1 MKLNIKDTCFYG
13 GICLL
18 NQLRWK
24 NTKIGGK
31 YFYVFLVV
39 TITFLVSII
48 ITYSLLM
55 QTNQTIKNSLIKNEV
70 ALHSADLVSLYHEK
84 YNQIPEYLLLAED
97 EKLLKYLDDS
107 HRFIKIAKNLKTQLE
122 NEEQI
127 KIFNKIMENNHKLD
141 EYFFST
147 IVPNVQQINT
157 KEFKRLQEEAGTLKV
172 ETSQLSEQLK
182 TMATDSNRAALT
194 ESQKNIGQTIT
205 LLIISVVVAL
215 IVSTVLLM
223 IISRKIS
230 ANLNQLVIMSEEI
243 ASGNLTFEPLTSNG
257 SDEIGQLSK
266 SINHMGTRLREM
278 IVEVSHIATDV
289 DQQSSAFAES
299 STELKQG
306 STQVANTIEELSTG
320 VNSQADEV
328 SDISDHIKDF
338 SQKLIDV
345 NHDGQKLVQFSDE
358 VLVVSINGD
367 NQMKRSLEQMDMIYK
382 IVELSVE
389 KVKSLETKTQS
400 ITELVTVIKTIADQ
414 TNLLALNASIEA
426 ARAGESGKGFAVVA
440 SEVKK
445 LANEVTSSIEN
456 ITNIVTSIKEETSSM
471 SNELNNG
478 FQKVNE
484 GTQQIQLSGQY
495 FSDIKN
501 KVTDMTNRVK
511 NISSAFQYFEQTSQ
525 EINQSVEQIAAISEE
540 TAAGSEEISAAV
552 YEQTQSID
560 SISTSANTL
569 SQMVERM
576 NKMIRKFKV

>member
-1 MKLNIKDTCFYG
+1 MIDTCYFWRDLS
-13 GICLL
+13 LL
-18 NQLRWK
+18 NHLRWK

-39 TITFLVSII
+39 TITFLVSVL

-55 QTNQTIKNSLIKNEV
+55 QTNQKIKHSLVKNEV
-70 ALHSADLVSLYHEK
+70 ALYSADLVSLYHEK

-97 EKLLKYLDDS
+97 EKLLEYLEDS
-107 HRFIKIAKNLKTQLE
+107 RKFIEIAKNLKRQLE
-122 NEEQI
+122 NKEQI
-127 KIFNKIMENNHKLD
+127 EIFDKIIENNHKLD

-157 KEFKRLQEEAGTLKV
+157 EEFKRLQEEASALKL
-172 ETSQLSEQLK
+172 ETSQLSEKLK
-182 TMATDSNRAALT
+182 SMATDSNRAALS
-194 ESQKNIGQTIT
+194 ESQNNIGQTIN

-215 IVSTVLLM
+215 IVSTVLLV
-223 IISRKIS
+223 IISRRIS
-230 ANLNQLVIMSEEI
+230 SNLNKLVLTSEEI
-243 ASGNLTFEPLTSNG
+243 ANGNLNFESLKSNG
-257 SDEIGQLSK
+257 NDEIGQLSK

-289 DQQSSAFAES
+289 DQQSSAFAVS
-299 STELKQG
+299 ASELKQG
-306 STQVANTIEELSTG
+306 SSQVANTIEELSSG

-328 SDISDHIKDF
+328 SDISDHIKEF
-338 SQKLIDV
+338 SQKLIDA
-345 NHDGQKLVQFSDE
+345 NQDGQKLVQFSDE
-358 VLVVSINGD
+358 VLAVSINGD
-367 NQMKRSLEQMDMIYK
+367 NQMKNSLEQMDMIYK

-400 ITELVTVIKTIADQ
+400 ITELVTVIKSIAEQ

-445 LANEVTSSIEN
+445 LANEVTASIEN
-456 ITNIVTSIKEETSSM
+456 ITNIVTSIKEETNSM
-471 SNELNNG
+471 SYELNNG

-484 GTQQIQLSGQY
+484 GTKQIQISGQY
-495 FSDIKN
+495 FSDIKD
-501 KVTDMTNRVK
+501 KVTDMANRVK
-511 NISSAFQYFEQTSQ
+511 NISTAFQYFEQTSQ

-540 TAAGSEEISAAV
+540 SAAGSEEISAAV

-576 NKMIRKFKV
+576 NGMIGKFKV